1 MLIQLTDDI
10 RDRIVRRATDP
21 FGHADYPLAHTL
33 SHRGDP
39 GLFGPDSV
47 SWRVIGDAAAF
58 AGGVR
63 ALLIQ
68 AAHPEVVAGV
78 ADHSQYMIDPLG
90 RLSRT
95 SSYVTATTFGA
106 MPEVREAVARV
117 RRAHVPVR
125 GTSHRD
131 IPYRADTPQFAAWVH
146 NALTDS
152 FLQSYQSFGP
162 EPLKPAEADQFV
174 AEQTKVG
181 ELLDAD
187 PLPRTAADLATWIA
201 LHPGID
207 VSPGMNET
215 RAFLTNPPLE
225 TTQRLGYHALY
236 RGARSTIPDRICSV
250 LGLDTDVLDHA
261 TGRAMVGFLRWA
273 LGSSPS
279 WHLALI
285 RVGAPVRSGLFRQPL
300 PIDSSTGDTVQPTI
314 PIAE

>member
-1 MLIQLTDDI
+1 MTRLIDNIQN
-10 RDRIVRRATDP
+10 RIVRRATDP

-33 SHRGDP
+33 EHRGDT
-39 GLFGPDSV
+39 GLFGPDSI

-78 ADHSQYMIDPLG
+78 ADHSQYMVDPLG

-106 MPEVREAVARV
+106 MPEVRAAVARV
-117 RRAHVPVR
+117 RRAHVPVH
-125 GTSHRD
+125 GNSHRN
-131 IPYRADTPQFAAWVH
+131 IAYRADTPEFAAWVH

-152 FLQSYQSFGP
+152 FLQTYQAFGP
-162 EPLKPAEADQFV
+162 DPLTPAEADQFV
-174 AEQTKVG
+174 SEQTKVG

-187 PLPRTAADLATWIA
+187 PLPQTAGDLATWIA
-201 LHPGID
+201 LHPGVD
-207 VSPGMNET
+207 VSPGMEET
-215 RAFLTNPPLE
+215 RSFLSNPPLE
-225 TTQRLGYHALY
+225 PVQRLGYHALY
-236 RGARSTIPDRICSV
+236 RGARSTVPDRIRSI
-250 LGLDTDVLDHA
+250 LGLETSLADHV

-285 RVGAPVRSGLFRQPL
+285 RVGAPVPVGLFRQPL
-300 PIDSSTGDTVQPTI
+300 PVDGESRDGGLASISLS
-314 PIAE
+314 E